1 MKSFH
6 SISAGL
12 ITASI
17 AISVNAAFS
26 DLLGNALHAA
36 TLRPLLFTLMMASC
50 CLAMLLLAG
59 NSRLKLAIPGL
70 DEPAMV
76 ILSAL
81 VTASSLHLLGR
92 PWSTG
97 QVLSTLLCINALTA
111 LLTGAAFLLAAR
123 LRAGQ
128 LARCLPYPVLAA
140 FMASSGLLLIVFGLS
155 IAAGHSLSLTQP
167 ASWQLDGGQAMQ
179 LGWGVGFGVLLLLCM
194 RKMDHPATLTAL
206 LLLACLF
213 GPTSATA
220 LQQSSAPL
228 WPSLELPL
236 WQEVL
241 SALPTALAAALMA
254 MLGSTSNIMALDQA
268 QQARADLN
276 QEMRVNGLACLAS
289 ALCATPPVSIM
300 LSDSLLAGRMGA
312 RRWPLAICFV
322 TCCLLAIWQQ
332 QWMLGLIQPYVLGGV
347 LMYFGVELLSHWLQR
362 WPALAR
368 AERGILLSTMLTFL
382 AMNVLAGI
390 VVGLVLSAWQFCY
403 RASQQNPLQDIR
415 LQPADTGSQQ
425 PAVLTAELCGPLYFG
440 SASRLHDQLQ
450 AAIAAQLSRGDLVQL
465 CLRQASLDSS
475 AMQTLHRLH
484 QWCDEHGYR
493 LQLLCQ
499 DGATA
504 SQLQQWGMS
513 ASCAHPAA
521 SSPRPAAARQRRAG
535 PAGAVQPAQP
545 RFIHFMQTGRE

>member
-6 SISAGL
+6 SIAAGL

-26 DLLGNALHAA
+26 DLLGTALHAA
-36 TLRPLLFTLMMASC
+36 SLRPLLFTLMMASC
-50 CLAMLLLAG
+50 CLAMLLFAG
-59 NSRLKLAIPGL
+59 NTRLKLAIPGL

-81 VTASSLHLLGR
+81 ATASSLHLLTR
-92 PWSTG
+92 PWSAG
-97 QVLSTLLCINALTA
+97 QILSTLLCINVLTA

-128 LARCLPYPVLAA
+128 LARCLPFPVLAA
-140 FMASSGLLLIVFGLS
+140 FMASSGLLLVVFGLS
-155 IAAGHSLSLTQP
+155 IAAGHNLSLTQP
-167 ASWQLDGGQAMQ
+167 ASWQLDGTQAVQ
-179 LGWGVGFGVLLLLCM
+179 LAWGLSFGLLLLLCM
-194 RKMDHPATLTAL
+194 RKLDHPATLSVL
-206 LLLACLF
+206 LLLACLC
-213 GPTSATA
+213 GPAPTTA
-220 LQQSSAPL
+220 LKPLSSIA
-228 WPSLELPL
+228 WPVLELPI

-241 SALPTALAAALMA
+241 SALPTVIAAAVMA

-276 QEMRVNGLACLAS
+276 QEMRLNGLACLGA

-300 LSDSLLAGRMGA
+300 LSDSLLASRMGA

-322 TCCLLAIWQQ
+322 ACGLLAIWQQ

-347 LMYFGVELLSHWLQR
+347 LLYFGVELLTHWLQR

-368 AERGILLSTMLTFL
+368 TERAILLSTMLTFL
-382 AMNVLAGI
+382 ALNVLSGI

-403 RASQQNPLQDIR
+403 RASQQNPLQDIH
-415 LQPADTGSQQ
+415 LQPGDSAGKQ
-425 PAVLTAELCGPLYFG
+425 PAVLTAELSGPLYFG
-440 SASRLHDQLQ
+440 SASWLYDLLQSAITTRL
-450 AAIAAQLSRGDLVQL
+450 AGGGLVRL

-475 AMQTLHRLH
+475 AMQALYRLRL
-484 QWCDEHGYR
+484 WCDEHGYH

-499 DGATA
+499 DQATA
-504 SQLQQWGMS
+504 SQLQRWGLS
-513 ASCAHPAA
+513 AICPHLNVHAPKRAA
-521 SSPRPAAARQRRAG
+521 PRQQRAEHVGMAG
-535 PAGAVQPAQP
+535 PAQP